1 MVITF
6 DFTSR
11 TTNLTPD
18 KPMSDCIRQIDIH
31 RDYAPMCIGNFNDDI
46 DWGDVEQLSDNLAM
60 CLAVTSLF
68 RPEHKEMVYEWANS
82 NLKHIDPL
90 RVADRMAED
99 VEALFALNA
108 SALEDYTSSE
118 VPSERK
124 FNHTVDALSSWAVS
138 VDDLYLKI

>member
-1 MVITF
+1 
-6 DFTSR
+6 
-11 TTNLTPD
+11 
-18 KPMSDCIRQIDIH
+18 
-31 RDYAPMCIGNFNDDI
+31 
-46 DWGDVEQLSDNLAM
+46 
-60 CLAVTSLF
+60 
-68 RPEHKEMVYEWANS
+68 MVYEWANS

-99 VEALFALNA
+99 VESLFALNA

>member
-31 RDYAPMCIGNFNDDI
+31 RDYALMCIGNFNDDI
-46 DWGDVEQLSDNLAM
+46 DWNDVEQLSDDLAL
-60 CLAVTSLF
+60 CLAITSLF
-68 RPEHKEMVYEWANS
+68 QPEHKEMVYEWANS
-82 NLKHIDPL
+82 NLEHIDPL
-90 RVADRMAED
+90 RVADQMAMD
-99 VEALFALNA
+99 VETLFALNDI
-108 SALEDYTSSE
+108 ALADYTYSA